1 MAERSRRTQPLAGRR
16 AAPIA
21 RRGETVLV
29 IGLGRFGSAVAMELE
44 RLGFEVLGVDGRAEI
59 VQRYADDLTHVLQAD
74 TTNPDSLRQIGAAE
88 FSRVVVAIGSD
99 VEASILTVAAL
110 EDLGVHDIW
119 AKAVTDS
126 HGRILERIGAHHVV
140 FPEHDMGLR
149 VAHVVSGRMLD
160 WFQLDEDFAMVETL
174 APKEIVGRSF
184 TDLALRS
191 RYGVTVVAIKPMGGT
206 FTYATA
212 DTVLQEGDV
221 LVVSGATEKAE
232 AFAQL
237 T

>member
-1 MAERSRRTQPLAGRR
+1 MAERSRRPQPLAGRR
-16 AAPIA
+16 VAPIA
-21 RRGETVLV
+21 GRGEAVLV

-59 VQRYADDLTHVLQAD
+59 VQRYADGLTHVLQAD

-99 VEASILTVAAL
+99 IEASILTVAAL
-110 EDLGVHDIW
+110 EDMGVADIW
-119 AKAVTDS
+119 AKAVTEA

-184 TDLALRS
+184 TELALRS
-191 RYGVTVVAIKPMGGT
+191 RYGVTVVAVKPKGAT

-212 DTVLQEGDV
+212 DTVLHEGDV
-221 LVVSGATEKAE
+221 LVVSGATDKAE
-232 AFAQL
+232 AFAKL